1 MNIKEEIAK
10 VLPDKLK
17 TLVSESTDISKGD
30 YSVACFALAK
40 EYKKSPVVIAQEIA
54 SSING
59 NELFSKVEAVNGY
72 VNFFLNKSYVTKLV
86 LSEFAIKNTQMF
98 KSNSGNGKVICID
111 YSSVN
116 LAKYMH
122 IGHLCTTLIGESL
135 ARIFETCGYK
145 VIRMNYVGDFGTPFG
160 KMICGYKLW
169 GSKEDVERRGVDA
182 IQEYYVKFCKHEDD
196 ETYAQMA
203 RDTFTKLEHKDPEIM
218 EIYKWFID
226 VTIDETKHLCSVM
239 GANFDDWRGESYYSE
254 KIPEFTKELNKY
266 NLLEDGE
273 NGAKII
279 DLTPYDLGIVV
290 YLKKDGSSLYV
301 TRDLATACGRFK
313 EYKFDKCLY
322 VTDTSQKLHFKQFFK
337 ILDIMGKPFAKNLVH
352 VSYGRFSLPEGKISS
367 RLGKQ
372 ALLKDILNEAITKA
386 KEVISD
392 RNLENAEDVALKVGI
407 GATAFSVLKKDKS
420 KDSVFDINTALNFD
434 GETSPYM
441 QYTYARC
448 ASLVRK
454 SGLNNID
461 YSKIDFSYLN
471 NEESFELIKIIN
483 NFSSTIEEALNNYEP
498 SVISKKVMELCKLVN
513 VFYHKQKVVTDN
525 DIETLSKIALIDACK
540 QTIKFA
546 LNLIC
551 IDTVEQM

>member
-10 VLPDKLK
+10 VLPLQLK
-17 TLVSESTDISKGD
+17 TLVNESTDVSKGD
-30 YSVACFALAK
+30 YNVACFILAK
-40 EYKKSPVVIAQEIA
+40 EYKKSPALIAQEIA
-54 SSING
+54 DSIKD
-59 NELFSKVEAVNGY
+59 NELFGKVEAVNGY

-86 LSEFAIKNTQMF
+86 LSEFAKNNTNMF
-98 KSNSGNGKVICID
+98 KQNVGNGKVICID

-135 ARIFETCGYK
+135 ARIFTCCGYK

-169 GSKEDVERRGVDA
+169 GSKEDVEKRGVDA
-182 IQEYYVKFCKHEDD
+182 IQDYYVEFCRHEDD
-196 ETYAQMA
+196 EYYAQMA

-218 EIYKWFID
+218 EIYKWFIS
-226 VTIDETKHLCSVM
+226 VSIEETKKLCSTM
-239 GANFDDWRGESYYSE
+239 GATFDDWRGESYYSE
-254 KIPEFTKELNKY
+254 KIPQITEELNNH
-266 NLLEDGE
+266 NLLEIGE

-279 DLTPYDLGIVV
+279 DLNPYGLGIVV

-301 TRDLATACGRFK
+301 TRDLATACDRYK

-322 VTDTSQKLHFKQFFK
+322 VTDTSQNLHFKQFFK
-337 ILDIMGKPFAKNLVH
+337 VLDILGKPFAKDLVH

-372 ALLKDILNEAITKA
+372 ALLKDILNESITKA

-448 ASLVRK
+448 ASLIRK
-454 SGLNNID
+454 SNNTNIQYDKID
-461 YSKIDFSYLN
+461 YSYLN

-483 NFSSTIEEALNNYEP
+483 NFSSTVLDALNNYEP
-498 SVISKKVMELCKLVN
+498 SIISKKVMELCKLVN
-513 VFYHKQKVVTDN
+513 VFYHKQKVITDN
-525 DIETLSKIALIDACK
+525 NEETLAKIALINACK
-540 QTIKFA
+540 QAIKFG